1 MTEPFRLFSGPHLA
15 VLVLVT
21 ATNIG
26 IYLARD
32 KFKNG
37 HVNRIVRLTMAFLL
51 IITFLA
57 MQAWDALHGVWT
69 VQSSLPLH
77 LCSVSQIMC
86 IIMLIT
92 RKYVIYEITYFWGLG
107 GATQAL
113 LTPDLAFPFP
123 HLVFF
128 LFMGA
133 HAVIVTAC
141 LWMTFAEEYR
151 PGFKSLLKAWG
162 ALNLYMLFVA
172 VINIILGSNYLYIC
186 QKPVSPSIIDYLG
199 PWPWY
204 LPVLEAVAFVVFLLC
219 YLPFHYKKSTGADKR
234 HEIMRGM

>member
-15 VLVLVT
+15 VLSLVT
-21 ATNIG
+21 AASIV
-26 IYLARD
+26 IYLGRNR
-32 KFKNG
+32 FKTG
-37 HVNRIVRLTMAFLL
+37 HINRNVSISMAFVLMIMIL
-51 IITFLA
+51 SLHIWEILNG
-57 MQAWDALHGVWT
+57 AWTLQH
-69 VQSSLPLH
+69 SLPLH

-92 RKYVIYEITYFWGLG
+92 REYVIYEITYFWGLG

-113 LTPDLAFPFP
+113 LTPDLVFPFP

-141 LWMTFAEEYR
+141 LWMTFVEEYR
-151 PGFKSLLKAWG
+151 PGVKSLFKALG
-162 ALNLYMLFVA
+162 ALNIYALFVA

-186 QKPVSPSIIDYLG
+186 QKPVSASILDYFG
-199 PWPWY
+199 AWPWY
-204 LPVLEAVAFVVFLLC
+204 LPILEAAAFTVFFLC
-219 YLPFHYKKSTGADKR
+219 YLPFLYKKSTDADKR
-234 HEIMRGM
+234 YNIKRSV